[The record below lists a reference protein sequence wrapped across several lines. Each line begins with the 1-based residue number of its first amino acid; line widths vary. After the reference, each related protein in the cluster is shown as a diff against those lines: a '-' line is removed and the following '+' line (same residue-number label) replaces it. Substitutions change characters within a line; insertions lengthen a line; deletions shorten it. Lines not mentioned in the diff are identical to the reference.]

1 MPGSKSK
8 AAQKRLISK
17 QAKLTVQK
25 LSVWLFFL
33 RLRVPRGI
41 DSGLAT
47 NYVFVIEC
55 PIPFIYIADWWI
67 VD

>member
-33 RLRVPRGI
+33 ETKGGKRDR
-41 DSGLAT
+41 
-47 NYVFVIEC
+47 
-55 PIPFIYIADWWI
+55 
-67 VD
+67 